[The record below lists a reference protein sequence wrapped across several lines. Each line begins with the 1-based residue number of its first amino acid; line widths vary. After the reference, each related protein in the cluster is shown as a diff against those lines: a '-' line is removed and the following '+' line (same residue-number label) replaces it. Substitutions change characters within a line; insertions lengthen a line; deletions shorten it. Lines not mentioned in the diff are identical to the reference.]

1 MMASLRSAGTGMM
14 ASLRS
19 AGAAPRGAVA
29 GATGVRTGK
38 GARPETGV
46 PDNDGRSA

>member
-1 MMASLRSAGTGMM
+1 MM

-19 AGAAPRGAVA
+19 AGAAPRGAVV
-29 GATGVRTGK
+29 GATGFQKT